1 VLIRP
6 AKYLTGTIWVPG
18 DKSIS
23 HRAAIIGAIAPGV
36 SRIEN
41 YSTGEDCGSTI
52 RCLRQ
57 LGVVIEQNGTTV
69 VVHGVGKTGF
79 KTPTEPLDCGNSGT
93 TMRLLAGI
101 LAGQEFDSILTGDE
115 SLRSRPMRRVIE
127 PLTEMGAIIDS
138 EDGLAPLRIKGRRT
152 LTAINYRLP
161 VASAQIKSCVLLAG
175 LFANGST
182 TVVENAI
189 TRDHTERMLR
199 SFGVDVAIYDGPI
212 MQAAPRTVHG
222 NSLLTHQDINIPGD
236 VSSAAYFLVAAACLR
251 NSKVSLPNV
260 GLNPTRNSI
269 LEVLWRAGVTIETSR
284 STKLGE
290 PSATVSVTGGINGGD
305 PIAVSS
311 LAIPLLIDE
320 IPILA
325 VLGTQL
331 PGGLEVRDAKEL
343 RVKETDRIAAI
354 CENLRRMNADV
365 EEFDDGFRVRR
376 SQLKG
381 AEVDSFGDHRIAM
394 AFAVAGL
401 LAEGE
406 TRIKDPECVD
416 ISFPGFFE
424 TLEPVV
430 KR

>member
-1 VLIRP
+1 MIIRP
-6 AKYLTGTIWVPG
+6 AKLIEGEIALPG

-23 HRAAIIGAIAPGV
+23 HRAAIIAAMAVGE
-36 SRIEN
+36 SRIGN
-41 YSTGEDCGSTI
+41 YSTGEDCASTL

-57 LGVVIEQNGTTV
+57 LGVEIEQSGTTV

-79 KTPTEPLDCGNSGT
+79 EAPAEPLDCGNSGT
-93 TMRLLAGI
+93 TMRLLAGV
-101 LAGQEFDSILTGDE
+101 LAGQQFDSVLTGDQ
-115 SLRSRPMRRVIE
+115 SLRKRPMRRVIE

-138 EDGLAPLRIKGRRT
+138 EDGFAPLRIKGRQT
-152 LTAINYRLP
+152 LSAIYYRLP

-175 LFANGST
+175 LFAEGKT

-199 SFGVDVAIYDGPI
+199 SFGVDVPIYDGPI
-212 MQAAPRTVHG
+212 LQAAPRTVRG
-222 NSLLTHQDINIPGD
+222 EALLKHQNIDVPGD
-236 VSSAAYFLVAAACLR
+236 ISSAAYFLVAAACLR
-251 NSKVSLPNV
+251 NSYISLRNV
-260 GLNPTRNSI
+260 GLNPTRNLI
-269 LEVLWRAGVTIETSR
+269 FEVLQRAGVALDVAT

-290 PSATVSVTGGINGGD
+290 PAAAVSVTGVFSDGD
-305 PIAVSS
+305 PIALSN

-331 PGGLEVRDAKEL
+331 SGGLVVRDAAEL
-343 RVKETDRIAAI
+343 RVKETDRIANI
-354 CENLRRMNADV
+354 VENLRRMNADV
-365 EEFDDGFRVRR
+365 EEFEDGFRVGQ
-376 SQLKG
+376 SKLKG
-381 AEVDSFGDHRIAM
+381 AELNSFGDHRIAM

-401 LAEGE
+401 LADGE
-406 TRIKDPECVD
+406 TSIKDPKCVD

-424 TLEPVV
+424 TLEAVV